1 MCSIFNCVYVYFK
14 HEEKDKEKS
23 KHTNDNAGHTELP
36 MKSLSTKEIFM
47 SFADH
52 IEQVMITQRIVQIGL
67 QTDRCFKCR
76 LFFYNLVQRTQN
88 KIKGHKNI
96 TEASKTIK
104 TDKVFFT
111 NKIREEIVIFF
122 Y

>member
-1 MCSIFNCVYVYFK
+1 MCSIFDCVYVYFK

-36 MKSLSTKEIFM
+36 MKSLSTKEIFL

-52 IEQVMITQRIVQIGL
+52 IEQVMITQRIVQMGL

-76 LFFYNLVQRTQN
+76 LFFLQFGTENTEQNQGPQKYNRSFKN
-88 KIKGHKNI
+88 HKNRQ
-96 TEASKTIK
+96 S
-104 TDKVFFT
+104 
-111 NKIREEIVIFF
+111 IFHK
-122 Y
+122 